1 MKCKGIALNAHWA
14 NLVIQVHNIAHNAP
28 LVAAHLSIKPTM
40 QPHALRATLACTKTL
55 LVIKLVS
62 IARQECIKTFKP
74 NHFVCPAFLD
84 FIKISKHNVCVK
96 NAILDN
102 IQTTRNLPNATNVTL
117 DDTAK
122 ADKPRAFPA
131 SLAKRELLLNNGA
144 TNAPKATSPMKKN
157 KFNASPV
164 KRMNTNRK
172 WE

>member
-1 MKCKGIALNAHWA
+1 MKCKGIVLNVHSV

-96 NAILDN
+96 NAAPDN
-102 IQTTRNLPNATNVTL
+102 IQTTRNLPNATNVTR
-117 DDTAK
+117 DDTVKEDKHRVFHAFLAK
-122 ADKPRAFPA
+122 WLQPLEKNATCVPRAI
-131 SLAKRELLLNNGA
+131 
-144 TNAPKATSPMKKN
+144 SPTKK
-157 KFNASPV
+157 SG
-164 KRMNTNRK
+164 
-172 WE
+172 